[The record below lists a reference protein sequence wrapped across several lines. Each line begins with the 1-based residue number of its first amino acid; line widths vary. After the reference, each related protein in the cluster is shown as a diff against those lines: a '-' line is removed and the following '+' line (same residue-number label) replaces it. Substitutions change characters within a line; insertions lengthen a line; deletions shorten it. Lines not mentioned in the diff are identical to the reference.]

1 MQYTW
6 HGDILQDDRQFG
18 SCALLRG
25 DDGNEVVAI
34 ASGLSSGIEIWNPVD
49 GSIKLLNDTFPPIS
63 EINST
68 PKLISVNRG
77 LELIFYE
84 TWHFHADENK
94 GIWKFHPSDNSW
106 SKIGELLFARDD
118 FAALPVNKLTCG

>member
-6 HGDILQDDRQFG
+6 HGDILQGSRQFG

-49 GSIKLLNDTFPPIS
+49 GSIKVLNDTFPPIS
-63 EINST
+63 GTNGT
-68 PKLISVNRG
+68 PKLLSVNSG

-84 TWHFHADENK
+84 TWHYH
-94 GIWKFHPSDNSW
+94 S
-106 SKIGELLFARDD
+106 RDD
-118 FAALPVNKLTCG
+118 VAALPVTKLTCG